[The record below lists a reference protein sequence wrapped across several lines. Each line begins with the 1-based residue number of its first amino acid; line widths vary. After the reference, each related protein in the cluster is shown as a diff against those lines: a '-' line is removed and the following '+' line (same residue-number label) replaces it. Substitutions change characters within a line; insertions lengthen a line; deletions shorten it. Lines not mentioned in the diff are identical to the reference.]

1 MNGHKASLLRRHRPV
16 PAAQSTLTGCP
27 ADVRRLPYWAELTR
41 WLSEYDAHVKT
52 VEPATATGDPDHGEV
67 VVTNSIRLTTRLDS
81 PNDPYDDPA
90 VLAGMLRQIAR
101 TLDAVTS
108 TTLCLIRYPEIAALL
123 EKISRRSGLMTHPVV
138 SQLVL
143 DCLARF
149 TKLPPAGDENHRV
162 PDKSHLWLAAQVR
175 PMISARPL
183 LTSDT
188 LRLLDCAGRSTSTY
202 QTHACQAMLSSTA
215 THLAS
220 LRHGGVRLKP
230 DTLNALCDHSRS
242 LLFIDNGWTVADAVL
257 QLCIAYPL
265 TITNPPDTRQATSGY
280 ERLIW
285 TLLQSPSCY
294 FYKISEI
301 TRNDLRN
308 NSDDVL
314 TYEVMTVLGNL
325 LPDPQGSPGKHLDA
339 RRTLIG
345 HSLVSY
351 LCQYSQRIRF
361 VTQLFRE
368 WLDEG
373 VSQVKVQLWAD
384 LFGAI
389 LDTPDGPVALAKS
402 LPPSAGNLLAVLCTV
417 GPPDVRKIRALIYHW
432 HRLRS
437 DMAPTDIE
445 LTVWL
450 LNLSRPAYRIAS
462 ARALVERRAHLSPE
476 EVDIYLEYLSLA
488 LYPGADSRYRQALIL
503 DLDEMLSVFHD
514 LYTPNAE
521 FRAIVFQFLEDCI
534 QSQQTTFAVLTVD
547 LILYSFIP
555 RAPTISEQSDW
566 VHALEDVANQ
576 TDPSNQ
582 WQR

>member
-16 PAAQSTLTGCP
+16 PAAQSTLTGFP

-52 VEPATATGDPDHGEV
+52 VEPATATGDPDHDEV

-81 PNDPYDDPA
+81 PDDPYDDPA
-90 VLAGMLRQIAR
+90 VLAGYLRQIAR
-101 TLDAVTS
+101 
-108 TTLCLIRYPEIAALL
+108 
-123 EKISRRSGLMTHPVV
+123 
-138 SQLVL
+138 LVL

-162 PDKSHLWLAAQVR
+162 PDKSHLWLATQVR

-215 THLAS
+215 AHLAS
-220 LRHGGVRLKP
+220 LYHGGVRLKP
-230 DTLNALCDHSRS
+230 DTLNALCDRSRS
-242 LLFIDNGWTVADAVL
+242 LIFIDNGWTVADAVL
-257 QLCIAYPL
+257 QLCMAYPL

-301 TRNDLRN
+301 TRNALRN
-308 NSDDVL
+308 HSNDVL
-314 TYEVMTVLGNL
+314 TYEVMTVLGDL
-325 LPDPQGSPGKHLDA
+325 LPDPQGDPDKHLDA
-339 RRTLIG
+339 RRTFIG

-351 LCQYSQRIRF
+351 LCQYPQRIRF

-373 VSQVKVQLWAD
+373 VSQVKMQLWAD
-384 LFGAI
+384 LF
-389 LDTPDGPVALAKS
+389 
-402 LPPSAGNLLAVLCTV
+402 GNLLAVLCTV
-417 GPPDVRKIRALIYHW
+417 GPPDAREIRALTYHW
-432 HRLRS
+432 HRLRN
-437 DMAPTDIE
+437 DTAPTDIE
-445 LTVWL
+445 LIVWL

-462 ARALVERRAHLSPE
+462 ARALVERRAHLSSE

-488 LYPGADSRYRQALIL
+488 LYPGADPRYRQALIL

-555 RAPTISEQSDW
+555 RAPTISERSDW
-566 VHALEDVANQ
+566 VHALWDVANQ